1 MKPITGRLT
10 EKNNKWYAVI
20 NLYNEEG
27 VRKQKWISIDLEAKK
42 GTKTEAQSRLR
53 EILEEYNSLETLKYQ
68 TMSRAEQAKA
78 RKASL
83 SVEDYLAEWL
93 ENYKCNI
100 SVLTYNGYKQLLTG
114 RIIPYFK
121 GQNIELKDLTGDDL
135 NDFYMYLR
143 NDGLTGATAQRHHSF
158 LHIAFKHAVKRGII
172 NSNPCDRADR
182 PKANQY
188 IGTYYNVQE
197 IQELL
202 NCLQDDPM
210 RITIILAAYYG
221 LRRSEVLGL
230 KWDAIDFVENKIYI
244 RHKII
249 ENKNDGYKLEGFDVM
264 KNKSSYRAMPLIPAV
279 RDALIEEK
287 KKQESLQKLLRGA
300 YNSKFT
306 EYICVD
312 AAGNLLK
319 PQYVTEHFKVIL
331 SRNNLKIIRF
341 HDLRHS
347 CASML
352 LANKVPMKYIQEWLG
367 HSDMSTTANIYSHV
381 DYVSKIETSEVL
393 DDLLTIKSYLD
404 D

>member
-42 GTKTEAQSRLR
+42 GTKIEAQSRLR
-53 EILEEYNSLETLKYQ
+53 EILEKYNSLETLKYQ

-83 SVEDYLAEWL
+83 NVEEYLVEWL
-93 ENYKCNI
+93 EGYKCNI

-135 NDFYMYLR
+135 NDFYMHLR
-143 NDGLTGATAQRHHSF
+143 SNGLTGATAQRHHSF

-331 SRNNLKIIRF
+331 SRNNLKMIRF